1 VKLGR
6 AKATPGPSHDPI
18 LYRGNERTFLAWLRT
33 GIAIIAFGF
42 LIEKFDLFVATMA
55 EAVSVEGR
63 HLPALTGVGGVYG
76 RGIGHAFIVV
86 GIIFILVAT
95 YRFVRTGCMLDDQ
108 KTHAPEIAADLSL
121 SVALAVLLIIV
132 SVLLI
137 FH

>member
-1 VKLGR
+1 MIR
-6 AKATPGPSHDPI
+6 SYTDHAA
-18 LYRGNERTFLAWLRT
+18 NERTFLAWLRT

-63 HLPALTGVGGVYG
+63 YLPALTGVGGVYG
-76 RGIGHAFIVV
+76 RDIGHAFIVV
-86 GIIFILVAT
+86 GIVFILVAT
-95 YRFVRTGCMLDDQ
+95 YRFVRTGWMLDDQ
-108 KTHAPEIAADLSL
+108 KIHAPGIAADLSL